1 LGDDHPAE
9 GGTGGKDVWLRNGT
23 VAAAAAAAAACL
35 CAPAS
40 AATVNAQ
47 VQAKVVKPL
56 TIQWRQDLDFG
67 TILLGTG
74 TWSATTVH
82 LSQAGALTCPAPLT
96 CSGGTQVAIYNVAG
110 TKQQS
115 VAITVPNV
123 TLVNQS
129 DSSKTLT
136 LVPDAATTLTLAN
149 SGAPGSNFSIGGS
162 ITVSSTTADGTYAGT
177 FNVTAD
183 YQ

>member
-1 LGDDHPAE
+1 VG
-9 GGTGGKDVWLRNGT
+9 LRIGT
-23 VAAAAAAAAACL
+23 VAAFAAATAAGL
-35 CAPAS
+35 CAPAN

-74 TWSATTVH
+74 IWSATTVH
-82 LSQAGALTCPAPLT
+82 LTQAGALTCPAPLT
-96 CSGGTQVAIYNVAG
+96 CSGSSQVAIYNVAG
-110 TKQQS
+110 TKQQGVS
-115 VAITVPNV
+115 ITVPKV
-123 TLVNQS
+123 TLVNQA

-136 LVPDAATTLTLAN
+136 LTPDAPTSLTLAN

-162 ITVSSTTADGTYAGT
+162 ITVSSTTADGTYTGT